1 MLVLLKDRFKTCSV
15 GSTAVKLL
23 GVVTG
28 VLNDMV
34 AITYPT
40 WTMNHINVDVTHV
53 KKHIQYVKLKH
64 IINTSNYD
72 QQ

>member
-1 MLVLLKDRFKTCSV
+1 M
-15 GSTAVKLL
+15 KLL
-23 GVVTG
+23 GVVTS

-64 IINTSNYD
+64 IINMSNYD

>member
-15 GSTAVKLL
+15 GSTAMKLL

-53 KKHIQYVKLKH
+53 KKTHTICETETHHQYVKL
-64 IINTSNYD
+64 
-72 QQ
+72 